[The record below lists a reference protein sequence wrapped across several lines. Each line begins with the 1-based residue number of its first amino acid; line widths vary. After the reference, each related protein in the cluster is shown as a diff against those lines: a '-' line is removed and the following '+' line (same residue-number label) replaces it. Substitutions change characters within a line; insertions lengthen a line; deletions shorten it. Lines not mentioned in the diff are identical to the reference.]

1 MAPIRCCF
9 DQTAVW
15 HSDAARGPSTPSL
28 DHLIGA
34 GEQRRR
40 HLEAERLGG
49 RQIDNEIE
57 FGWLLDWDIG
67 CLRPAQ
73 NLIDKVGGAAKQARE
88 VWSIRHQPSQI
99 GRASCRER
107 V

>member
-1 MAPIRCCF
+1 M
-9 DQTAVW
+9 QKL
-15 HSDAARGPSTPSL
+15 STVGKFHFEPPFTSF
-28 DHLIGA
+28 DHLVGA

-67 CLRPAQ
+67 CLRSAK
-73 NLIDKVGGAAKQARE
+73 NLIDKVGGAPEQIGE
-88 VWSIRHQPSQI
+88 VWSIGHQTPHFDVFAETVHRRYP
-99 GRASCRER
+99 RAQR
-107 V
+107 